1 MMLYFILFF
10 SVLMIQRLV
19 ELYIARSNEKWM
31 KEQGAIEYGQ
41 AHYKMM
47 VGIHVAFFISLL
59 VEGGVFHSGV
69 SQYWPLLL
77 GGFILTQ
84 LGRIWVIS
92 SLGKYWNTKII
103 VLPRAEVIAKGPYK
117 HLKHPNYLIVTLEFL
132 IVPLLF
138 NAYWTLFIFA
148 LLNQF
153 ILSIRIPLE
162 EQALKSETDYERI
175 HLHTKG
181 WGIPLFKKEK

>member
-1 MMLYFILFF
+1 MMLYFVLFF

-31 KEQGAIEYGQ
+31 KERGAKEYGQ
-41 AHYKMM
+41 AHYKLM
-47 VGIHVAFFISLL
+47 VGIHVAFFISL
-59 VEGGVFHSGV
+59 VIEGGFYHSGV
-69 SQYWPLLL
+69 NHYWPLLL

-84 LGRIWVIS
+84 LGRIWSIA
-92 SLGKYWNTKII
+92 SLGRYWNTKII
-103 VLPRAEVIAKGPYK
+103 VLPEAKVIAKGPYK

-138 NAYWTLFIFA
+138 QAYWTLFIFA

-162 EQALKSETDYERI
+162 EHALKEETEYEKV
-175 HLHTKG
+175 HLNTKG
-181 WGIPLFKKEK
+181 WIPLFKKEK

>member
-1 MMLYFILFF
+1 MLYFMLFF
-10 SVLMIQRLV
+10 SVLMIQRIV
-19 ELYIARSNEKWM
+19 ELFIAKSNEKWM
-31 KEQGAIEYGQ
+31 KSQGAKEYGQ
-41 AHYKMM
+41 THYRMM
-47 VGIHVAFFISLL
+47 VAIHIAFFISLL
-59 VEGGVFHSGV
+59 IEGGLLHSGV
-69 SQYWPLLL
+69 NHYWPFLL

-84 LGRIWVIS
+84 LGRVWAIA

-103 VLPRAEVIAKGPYK
+103 VLPQAEVVAKGPYK

-162 EQALKSETDYERI
+162 ERALKEETDYEMVHVR
-175 HLHTKG
+175 TRG
-181 WGIPLFKKEK
+181 WIPLFKKEK